1 MPNMIKKS
9 LTVSNGNEV
18 VINCHNFFTV
28 ADETKHFIQ
37 CLLCMYS
44 VHIDSYFCSTR
55 QSSSFLPSPKL
66 YIPSTLNND
75 YLLCWHA
82 QLIVCVHTA

>member
-18 VINCHNFFTV
+18 VINCHNVFTV

-44 VHIDSYFCSTR
+44 VYR
-55 QSSSFLPSPKL
+55 
-66 YIPSTLNND
+66 
-75 YLLCWHA
+75 
-82 QLIVCVHTA
+82 

>member
-18 VINCHNFFTV
+18 VINCHNVFTV

-44 VHIDSYFCSTR
+44 STR
-55 QSSSFLPSPKL
+55 HAKAQVFYHPQS
-66 YIPSTLNND
+66 YISQVL
-75 YLLCWHA
+75 
-82 QLIVCVHTA
+82 

>member
-18 VINCHNFFTV
+18 VINCHNVFTV

-44 VHIDSYFCSTR
+44 VHR
-55 QSSSFLPSPKL
+55 
-66 YIPSTLNND
+66 
-75 YLLCWHA
+75 
-82 QLIVCVHTA
+82 

>member
-18 VINCHNFFTV
+18 VINCHNVFTV

-37 CLLCMYS
+37 CLLCMYKI
-44 VHIDSYFCSTR
+44 VIFAAHAKAQVFYH
-55 QSSSFLPSPKL
+55 PKVI
-66 YIPSTLNND
+66 YPKYSK
-75 YLLCWHA
+75 
-82 QLIVCVHTA
+82 Q